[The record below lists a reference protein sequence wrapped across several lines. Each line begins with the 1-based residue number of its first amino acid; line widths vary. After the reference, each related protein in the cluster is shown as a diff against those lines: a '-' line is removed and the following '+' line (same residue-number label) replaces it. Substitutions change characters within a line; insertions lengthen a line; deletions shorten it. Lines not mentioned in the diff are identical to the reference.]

1 MTKRIMA
8 KVETYEKDG
17 QTKGKYVEVGVILS
31 NQNGEYALL
40 DPTVNL
46 SGVLQ
51 KQNMLNSKA
60 GQPMR
65 DMVMVSIFEQQP
77 QQPQQQPQQQQQQP
91 KIQQQQSDFNSDIPF

>member
-65 DMVMVSIFEQQP
+65 DMVMVSIFEQQQ
-77 QQPQQQPQQQQQQP
+77 QQPQQQAPQQPQQQQQ
-91 KIQQQQSDFNSDIPF
+91 QQQQSDFNSDIPF